1 MVLLGLAPWRLIPA
15 ITEAREAWDTPIYF
29 IGVLP
34 ALTGAAGIG
43 AWIAPSRAWL
53 LAPAAVA
60 GQIVGLLSLHPPTQS
75 PLWIMG
81 IIMLGITHLPV
92 LCAALAFGALRRRW
106 SR

>member
-15 ITEAREAWDTPIYF
+15 ITAAREAWDTPIYF
-29 IGVLP
+29 VGVLP
-34 ALTGAAGIG
+34 ALTVAAGIG
-43 AWIAPSRAWL
+43 AWISPSRAWW

-60 GQIVGLLSLHPPTQS
+60 GQVVGLLSLHPPTQS

-81 IIMLGITHLPV
+81 IIILCVTHLPV
-92 LCAALAFGALRRRW
+92 LCAALACGALQRRL